1 MAGRPRSRAVAPLV
15 LALMVTLV
23 AAGCAASATP
33 TPTPAPATPTPVPTP
48 ATELPDD
55 LCANTGADCALE
67 AGQYL
72 AQQFQPPI
80 GFTLDEGWDNT
91 AYIAGAIQ
99 LVHDN
104 ETQSI
109 AIVSGPLDG
118 PTGKAEAA
126 GSTAAQFLTYLG
138 TVRGVKVAGRTAVL
152 VGGLPASQ
160 VDVTVGKANATL
172 FEVPLTSG
180 TEDPFDLRAL
190 ETARVIVVDVGT
202 ARVVFIIEVFGAAKL
217 ADFVTTEVQ
226 PFLASV
232 TFPAAP

>member
-1 MAGRPRSRAVAPLV
+1 VAPLA
-15 LALMVTLV
+15 LALVVTLL
-23 AAGCAASATP
+23 AGACAASATP
-33 TPTPAPATPTPVPTP
+33 TPSPAPPTATPGPTL
-48 ATELPDD
+48 ATDIPND
-55 LCANTGADCALE
+55 LCANTGADCALR
-67 AGQYL
+67 AGRYL

-80 GFTLDEGWDNT
+80 GFTLDDGWDNT

-104 ETQSI
+104 ETQSV

-118 PTGKAEAA
+118 PTGKVEAA

-138 TVRGVKVAGRTAVL
+138 TVKGITVTGRTAVL

-180 TEDPFDLRAL
+180 TEDPFDLRAG

-202 ARVVFIIEVFGAAKL
+202 ARIVFIVEVFGTAKL
-217 ADFVTTEVQ
+217 ADFVTSEVQ

-232 TFPAAP
+232 TFSPTT